1 MASITP
7 VDFVNFSRQTSSTF
21 TLPVLK
27 NILFGGGFLRL
38 ENVGRLLLFLI
49 FTPLIIL
56 AQLTIMALLK
66 PIIVTLELLASLL
79 ENTLAENLTMIVSLG
94 NSILL
99 LPINEENK
107 KDKAIYEDIFT
118 EIYKVSYDSGIDS
131 SEFSDSQSE
140 AFEKPERQLAIRHS
154 LEKGKVKCHQ
164 TETEREDLS
173 EPHDAWVLET
183 GKGAFEPNFKEE
195 GETFYLVFWYWVC
208 NNLLM

>member
-1 MASITP
+1 MHYC
-7 VDFVNFSRQTSSTF
+7 
-21 TLPVLK
+21 LHMMLK
-27 NILFGGGFLRL
+27 LHRMSLEARL
-38 ENVGRLLLFLI
+38 
-49 FTPLIIL
+49 
-56 AQLTIMALLK
+56 AKSM
-66 PIIVTLELLASLL
+66 
-79 ENTLAENLTMIVSLG
+79 
-94 NSILL
+94 
-99 LPINEENK
+99 K

-131 SEFSDSQSE
+131 SEFSDSRSE

-164 TETEREDLS
+164 TETEREDFS